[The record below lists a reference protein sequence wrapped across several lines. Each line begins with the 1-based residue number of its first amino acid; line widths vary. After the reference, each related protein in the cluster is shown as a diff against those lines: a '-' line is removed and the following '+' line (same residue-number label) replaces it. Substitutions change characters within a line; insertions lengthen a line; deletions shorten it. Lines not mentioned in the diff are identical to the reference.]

1 MNAEIPAKKS
11 LRKKIYDIMYTAACL
26 IIIFLFGAYSVTA
39 IIDGAKI
46 ISPILFPI
54 SAVILAAAA
63 LIFRKRLPKI
73 LNIICFCGM
82 YFWIVSYIALSVYIM
97 SFASI
102 QQRRAPE
109 LFEKD
114 EQVTVMVFGCH
125 TYGYTPGKSL
135 TKRLDSALELLNIY
149 PNSVCIVS
157 GGQGENETVSEA
169 ESMRAWLCEHGIEND
184 RIYKEDRSRNTL
196 ENIAFSLELIEE
208 NGLRSD
214 TVIGVSS
221 RYHIARIKLLA
232 HKNGADF
239 SLYPTVYDNPFWT
252 TVYLVREYM
261 SYVNVLAGSVFR

>member
-1 MNAEIPAKKS
+1 MNTDNSVKKT
-11 LRKKIYDIMYTAACL
+11 RRTKIYDIMYIAACL
-26 IIIFLFGAYSVTA
+26 IIMFLFGAYAISA
-39 IIDGAKI
+39 IIDGASI
-46 ISPILFPI
+46 LSPILFPI
-54 SAVILAAAA
+54 AAVIIAA
-63 LIFRKRLPKI
+63 LAMFFRKKMPRV

-82 YFWIVSYIALSVYIM
+82 YFWIVSYIALSVYIL

-102 QQRRAPE
+102 QEQRAPE
-109 LFEKD
+109 RFAKD

-149 PNSVCIVS
+149 PNSVCVVS
-157 GGQGENETVSEA
+157 GGQGDNESISEA
-169 ESMRAWLCEHGIEND
+169 ESMRAWLCEHGINNS

-196 ENIAFSLELIEE
+196 ENISFSLELIEE

-214 TVIGVSS
+214 AVIGVSS

-232 HKNGADF
+232 QKNGLEF
-239 SLYPTVYDNPFWT
+239 SMYPTDYDNPFWT

-261 SYVNVLAGSVFR
+261 SYVNIMIGSVFR